1 MTTAD
6 CPEISPRLSYLLSLK
21 GSSTTLSVEKHYGRR
36 TSPEARKSGKRDNL
50 RDIAQLLVSEI
61 LTFGGR
67 EFDAS
72 ALNHLKY
79 SKLSAMA

>member
-1 MTTAD
+1 VSKNITVAG
-6 CPEISPRLSYLLSLK
+6 PALK
-21 GSSTTLSVEKHYGRR
+21 PGKAE
-36 TSPEARKSGKRDNL
+36 KRDNL
-50 RDIAQLLVSEI
+50 RDTAQLLVSEI